1 MTKPQE
7 LNSPDSI
14 AEAILPQISAQS
26 PNRSDIKRHPSP
38 YYYADLYKNKI
49 EEPKPCPA
57 KVKSEPPQPKS
68 SQDALESK
76 GNYSNQKNK
85 SRKYRKSSS
94 LDNPSLDKPI
104 RARSHS
110 RLKYKKSS
118 SVDTQS
124 TDSRDAPNEAVMP
137 PNRLTSPCACLT
149 PDDGLD
155 DEMTRQRH
163 VYETAFDCRISKS
176 DDDLDQIDK
185 VSNHPVLVQLNNS
198 RENRAGPSVD
208 SNTPQNRRKV
218 TLLCPKPSQED
229 NNSVGALSQKLQVN
243 IPSPHTACYR
253 SRKYLTRLIKSHV
266 ATPLLPPNIVL
277 SG

>member
-1 MTKPQE
+1 M
-7 LNSPDSI
+7 NSPDSI
-14 AEAILPQISAQS
+14 AEAILPAISAQS
-26 PNRSDIKRHPSP
+26 PNRNDIKRHPSP

-49 EEPKPCPA
+49 EESKTCPA
-57 KVKSEPPQPKS
+57 KVRKEPFHQACKP
-68 SQDALESK
+68 SQDVLESK
-76 GNYSNQKNK
+76 TSNHQKIK
-85 SRKYRKSSS
+85 STHRKYRKSSS
-94 LDNPSLDKPI
+94 LDNPNFDKQI

-185 VSNHPVLVQLNNS
+185 VSNHPVLVQLNHS
-198 RENRAGPSVD
+198 RENRPGPSVD

-229 NNSVGALSQKLQVN
+229 NNSVGALSQKLQV
-243 IPSPHTACYR
+243 TMF
-253 SRKYLTRLIKSHV
+253 
-266 ATPLLPPNIVL
+266 
-277 SG
+277 